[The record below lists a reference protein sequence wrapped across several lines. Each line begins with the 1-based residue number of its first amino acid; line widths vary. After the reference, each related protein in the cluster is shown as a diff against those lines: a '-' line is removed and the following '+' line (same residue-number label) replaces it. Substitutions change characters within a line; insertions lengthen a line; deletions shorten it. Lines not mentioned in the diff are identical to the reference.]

1 MDMKSSRICIFVVT
15 ILAALAIGLA
25 IVSPKF
31 FQKGKMMANM
41 TAKMAAKMAA
51 KERGIQ
57 SPPIAAKGVVESKEE
72 IDIGSQIIGIITEIR
87 VEEGDKVKKGQL
99 LVVFDNHKIMARVKL
114 AEAMLKEAIASLK
127 ELEAGSRWEDLE
139 MAQSRVKRMETIYEK
154 AKGEYG
160 RQKKLYQRSVTALAD
175 FDKAEERMGVAA
187 EELNEARANF
197 KKLANGARKEEIER
211 ARAAVEKGSSELAYY
226 QALLKDYTIFSPL
239 DGLVAERYRDV
250 SETVDVGTPLLKLI
264 DPGKLRIRAELEE
277 TDVGRVVK
285 EQPVEV
291 STDAYQGR
299 IYRGEVYKVFPVLRR
314 YSLRSFDP
322 SASYD
327 INAQDIYLSLHD
339 FSGLKT
345 GMLVTVRF
353 LNRPRTARTS
363 PQRKLSGRIPTVQKG
378 R

>member
-1 MDMKSSRICIFVVT
+1 MGMKSSRICIFVVT

-25 IVSPKF
+25 IVSPEF
-31 FQKGKMMANM
+31 FQGGKRMANM
-41 TAKMAAKMAA
+41 TVKMAAKMSA

-72 IDIGSQIIGIITEIR
+72 IDIGSQVVGIIMEIR
-87 VEEGDKVKKGQL
+87 VEEGDKVKKGQI
-99 LVVFDNHKIMARVKL
+99 LVVLDNHKIMARVKL
-114 AEAMLKEAIASLK
+114 AEAMLKEAMASLK

-154 AKGEYG
+154 AKDEYG
-160 RQKKLYQRSVTALAD
+160 RQKKLYQKSVTALAD
-175 FDKAEERMGVAA
+175 LDKAEERMGVAA
-187 EELNEARANF
+187 EELNEANANF

-211 ARAAVEKGSSELAYY
+211 ARSAVEKGSSELAYY

-277 TDVGRVVK
+277 TDVGRVVVK

-353 LNRPRTARTS
+353 LNRPHTA
-363 PQRKLSGRIPTVQKG
+363 VCF
-378 R
+378 